1 MRISKV
7 DQLTLLLSELTPV
20 IDKLVVSQARTDEQI
35 NNLVNSQTKQNM
47 ALSELKLSN
56 YRLAEAIDKLVNKI
70 DKVDQFEERL
80 KLEEKES

>member
-1 MRISKV
+1 MDLEAKV

-47 ALSELKLSN
+47 AL
-56 YRLAEAIDKLVNKI
+56 
-70 DKVDQFEERL
+70 
-80 KLEEKES
+80 